1 MNLRHF
7 VRHYLEMVAAM
18 FAGMLVLGLPVAAAS
33 EALGYDAPPA
43 VELLSMAVVMTV
55 PMVAW
60 MRYRGHAWQ
69 PCLEMSAAM
78 FVPTFVAIALLRVV
92 DYMTLMTAEH
102 VAMFVAMLLAMLA
115 RPREYGG
122 HAHAHA

>member
-7 VRHYLEMVAAM
+7 IRHYLEMVAAM
-18 FAGMLVLGLPVAAAS
+18 FAGMLILGAPAAAAS
-33 EALGYDAPPA
+33 EALGYEAPPA
-43 VELLSMAVVMTV
+43 VELLSMAAVMTV

-69 PCLEMSAAM
+69 PCWEMSAAM
-78 FVPTFVAIALLRVV
+78 FLPTFVAIALLPFVE
-92 DYMTLMTAEH
+92 YMTLMGAEH
-102 VAMFVAMLLAMLA
+102 VAMLVAMLLAMLA

>member
-1 MNLRHF
+1 ML
-7 VRHYLEMVAAM
+7 
-18 FAGMLVLGLPVAAAS
+18 AGMIVLGAPLGVAS
-33 EALGYDAPPA
+33 EALGYDAPDA
-43 VELLSMAVVMTV
+43 VSLLSMAVVMTI

-69 PCLEMSAAM
+69 PCWEMSAAM
-78 FVPTFVAIALLRVV
+78 FLPAFAAIALLGVV

-102 VAMFVAMLLAMLA
+102 VAMFAAMLLAMLA
-115 RPREYGG
+115 RPAEYGG